1 MELNFEKGNIVLD
14 PIYIRHLQQ
23 NAWFSQLT
31 EPFKQF
37 ILDHGKKLIIE
48 KNAAVFNAQD
58 QFDGVYGVLEGSIS
72 LGYIDVNGNEAIAA
86 IAEPIM
92 WFGEISLI
100 DNQPRSHDAIALK
113 KSVVLQIPGE
123 PLKEFLLK
131 NPYYWY
137 YFALLTSQKLRYV
150 FLEQIA
156 IQTQTISQRL
166 AQRLL
171 FILEGYGN
179 RASINDLNIQIS
191 QDQLANMLT
200 VSRQTVNQELNHFE
214 KQGVIQLGFKKIQ
227 VIDLNKLKLLSTKGT
242 LID

>member
-31 EPFKQF
+31 EPFQQF
-37 ILDHGKKLIIE
+37 VIEHGKKLVIE
-48 KNAAVFNAQD
+48 KNAAVFHAQD

>member
-1 MELNFEKGNIVLD
+1 MIVLEHA
-14 PIYIRHLQQ
+14 YIQRLQQ
-23 NAWFSQLT
+23 NSWFSRLDK
-31 EPFKQF
+31 PFQEF
-37 ILDHGKKLIIE
+37 IIE
-48 KNAAVFNAQD
+48 HSKKQSVEKNTAVFNAQD
-58 QFDGVYGVLEGSIS
+58 KFDGVYGVLEGSIS

-100 DNQPRSHDAIALK
+100 DKQPRSHDAIALK
-113 KSVVLQIPGE
+113 RSVVLQIPAE
-123 PLKEFLLK
+123 PLKQLLDQH
-131 NPYYWY
+131 PYYWY

-156 IQTQTISQRL
+156 IQTQSITQRL

-179 RASINDLNIQIS
+179 RSSIQDLNIHIS

-200 VSRQTVNQELNHFE
+200 VSRQTVNQELNVFE
-214 KQGVIQLGFKKIQ
+214 KQGVIQLGFKKID
-227 VIDLNKLKLLSTKGT
+227 VLNLEGLRMLASSGFFTE
-242 LID
+242 

>member
-1 MELNFEKGNIVLD
+1 MLD

-31 EPFKQF
+31 EPFQQF
-37 ILDHGKKLIIE
+37 VIEHGKKLVIE
-48 KNAAVFNAQD
+48 KNTAVFHAQD

>member
-1 MELNFEKGNIVLD
+1 MLD
-14 PIYIRHLQQ
+14 PIYIHHLQQ
-23 NAWFSQLT
+23 NSWYQHLA
-31 EPFKQF
+31 EPFQNF
-37 ILDHGKKLIIE
+37 ILKHGKKLIIE

-58 QFDGVYGVLEGSIS
+58 LFDGVYGVLEGSIS

-100 DNQPRSHDAIALK
+100 DKQPRSHDAIALK
-113 KSVVLQIPGE
+113 KSVVLQIPAQ
-123 PLKEFLLK
+123 PLKEFLLQ
-131 NPYYWY
+131 NPFYWY

-156 IQTQTISQRL
+156 IQTQSITQRL

-200 VSRQTVNQELNHFE
+200 VSRQTINQELNHLE

-227 VIDLNKLKLLSTKGT
+227 VIDLKKLKALSTMGN
-242 LID
+242 LND

>member
-1 MELNFEKGNIVLD
+1 MLEPL
-14 PIYIRHLQQ
+14 YIQHLKE
-23 NAWFSQLT
+23 NLWFCHLA
-31 EPFKQF
+31 EPFQNF
-37 ILDHGKKLIIE
+37 IIEHGKKYSVE
-48 KNAAVFNAQD
+48 KNAAVFHAQD
-58 QFDGVYGVLEGSIS
+58 RFDGVYGVLEGSIS

-100 DNQPRSHDAIALK
+100 DQQPRSHDAIALK
-113 KSVVLQIPGE
+113 KSVVLQIPAQA
-123 PLKEFLLK
+123 LNDFLLK

-156 IQTQTISQRL
+156 IQTQSISQRL

-179 RASINDLNIQIS
+179 RSTIQDFNIQIS

-200 VSRQTVNQELNHFE
+200 VSRQTINHELNQFE
-214 KQGVIQLGFKKIQ
+214 KQGVIQLGFKKIT
-227 VIDLNKLKLLSTKGT
+227 VIDLDRLRQFATLSDLKT
-242 LID
+242 

>member
-1 MELNFEKGNIVLD
+1 MLD
-14 PIYIRHLQQ
+14 PIYIHHLLQ
-23 NAWFSQLT
+23 NSWYQNLA
-31 EPFKQF
+31 EPFQHF
-37 ILDHGKKLIIE
+37 ILAHGKRLTIE
-48 KNAAVFNAQD
+48 KNAAVFNAKD
-58 QFDGVYGVLEGSIS
+58 IFDGVYGVLEGSIS

-113 KSVVLQIPGE
+113 KSVVLQIPAQ
-123 PLKEFLLK
+123 PLNEFLLQ

-156 IQTQTISQRL
+156 IQTQSISQRL

-179 RASINDLNIQIS
+179 RSSIQDLNIQVS

-227 VIDLNKLKLLSTKGT
+227 VIDLNKLKILSKIGR
-242 LID
+242 LNN

>member
-14 PIYIRHLQQ
+14 PIYIHHLQQ

-31 EPFKQF
+31 EPFQQF
-37 ILDHGKKLIIE
+37 VIEHGKKLVIE
-48 KNAAVFNAQD
+48 KNAAVFHAQD

-179 RASINDLNIQIS
+179 RAAINDLNIQIS

-227 VIDLNKLKLLSTKGT
+227 VIDLNKLKLLSTNGT

>member
-1 MELNFEKGNIVLD
+1 MLD
-14 PIYIRHLQQ
+14 PIHIHHLQQ
-23 NAWFSQLT
+23 NSWFSHLA

-58 QFDGVYGVLEGSIS
+58 QFDGVYGVLDGSIS

-100 DNQPRSHDAIALK
+100 DKQPRSHDAIALK
-113 KSVVLQIPGE
+113 KSVVLQIPAQ
-123 PLKEFLLK
+123 PLNEFLSK

-137 YFALLTSQKLRYV
+137 FFALLTSQKLRYV

-179 RASINDLNIQIS
+179 RSSIQDLNIQIS

-200 VSRQTVNQELNHFE
+200 VSRQTVNQELNAFE
-214 KQGVIQLGFKKIQ
+214 KQGIIQLGFKKII
-227 VIDLNKLKLLSTKGT
+227 VINLDGLRHLAAVNNLNH
-242 LID
+242 

>member
-31 EPFKQF
+31 EPFQQF
-37 ILDHGKKLIIE
+37 VIEHGKKLVIE
-48 KNAAVFNAQD
+48 KNAAVFHAQD

-156 IQTQTISQRL
+156 IQTQMISQRL

>member
-179 RASINDLNIQIS
+179 RAAINDLNIQIS

>member
-1 MELNFEKGNIVLD
+1 MGLNFEKGNIVLD

-31 EPFKQF
+31 EPFQQF
-37 ILDHGKKLIIE
+37 VIEHGKKLVIE
-48 KNAAVFNAQD
+48 KNAAVFHAQD

-156 IQTQTISQRL
+156 IQTQMISQRL

>member
-1 MELNFEKGNIVLD
+1 MLD
-14 PIYIRHLQQ
+14 RVYIQHLQQ
-23 NAWFSQLT
+23 NSWFSHLA
-31 EPFKQF
+31 EPFQNF
-37 ILDHGKKLIIE
+37 IIQHGKKHIIE
-48 KNAAVFNAQD
+48 KNAAVFKAQD
-58 QFDGVYGVLEGSIS
+58 IFDGVYGVLEGSIS

-100 DNQPRSHDAIALK
+100 DQQPRSHDAVALK
-113 KSVVLQIPGE
+113 KSVVLQIPAQA
-123 PLKEFLLK
+123 LHDFLLQ

-156 IQTQTISQRL
+156 IQTQSISQRL

-179 RASINDLNIQIS
+179 RALIQDFSIQIS

-200 VSRQTVNQELNHFE
+200 VSRQTINQELNQFE
-214 KQGVIQLGFKKIQ
+214 KQGVIQLGFKKI
-227 VIDLNKLKLLSTKGT
+227 VVLDLERLRILATASHLKA
-242 LID
+242 

>member
-1 MELNFEKGNIVLD
+1 MLD

>member
-31 EPFKQF
+31 EPFQQF
-37 ILDHGKKLIIE
+37 VIEHGKKLVIE
-48 KNAAVFNAQD
+48 KNAAVFHAQD

-100 DNQPRSHDAIALK
+100 DRQPRSHDAIALK
-113 KSVVLQIPGE
+113 KSVVLKIPAQ
-123 PLKEFLLK
+123 PLNDFLAQ

-156 IQTQTISQRL
+156 IQTQNITQRL

-179 RASINDLNIQIS
+179 RTSILDLNIQIS

-200 VSRQTVNQELNHFE
+200 VSRQTVNQELNYFE

>member
-1 MELNFEKGNIVLD
+1 MLD

-31 EPFKQF
+31 EPFQQF
-37 ILDHGKKLIIE
+37 VIEHGKKLVIE
-48 KNAAVFNAQD
+48 KNAAVFHAQD

-72 LGYIDVNGNEAIAA
+72 LGYIDVNGNEA

-179 RASINDLNIQIS
+179 RAAINDLNIQIS

-227 VIDLNKLKLLSTKGT
+227 VIDLNKLKLLSKKGT

>member
-1 MELNFEKGNIVLD
+1 MLD

-31 EPFKQF
+31 EPFQQF
-37 ILDHGKKLIIE
+37 VIEHGKKLVIE
-48 KNAAVFNAQD
+48 KNTAVFHAQD

-214 KQGVIQLGFKKIQ
+214 KQGVIQLGFKKIRLCC
-227 VIDLNKLKLLSTKGT
+227 INKFHPHTC
-242 LID
+242 

>member
-1 MELNFEKGNIVLD
+1 MELNFEKGNIMLD

-31 EPFKQF
+31 EPFQQF
-37 ILDHGKKLIIE
+37 VIEHGKKLVIE
-48 KNAAVFNAQD
+48 KNTAVFHAQD

>member
-1 MELNFEKGNIVLD
+1 MLD

-31 EPFKQF
+31 EPFQQF
-37 ILDHGKKLIIE
+37 VIEHGKKLVIE
-48 KNAAVFNAQD
+48 KNAAVFHAQD

-156 IQTQTISQRL
+156 IQTQMISQRL

>member
-31 EPFKQF
+31 EPFQQF
-37 ILDHGKKLIIE
+37 VIEHGKKLVIE
-48 KNAAVFNAQD
+48 KNAAVFHAQD

-179 RASINDLNIQIS
+179 RAAINDLNIQIS

-200 VSRQTVNQELNHFE
+200 VSRQTVNQELNQFE

>member
-1 MELNFEKGNIVLD
+1 MLD

-31 EPFKQF
+31 EPFQQF
-37 ILDHGKKLIIE
+37 VIEHGKKLVIE
-48 KNAAVFNAQD
+48 KNAAVFHAQD

>member
-1 MELNFEKGNIVLD
+1 MLD

-179 RASINDLNIQIS
+179 RSSIQDLNIQIS

-200 VSRQTVNQELNHFE
+200 VSRQTVNQELNQFE
-214 KQGVIQLGFKKIQ
+214 KQGVIQLSFKKIQ

>member
-1 MELNFEKGNIVLD
+1 MDLFFTQEPAVLNS
-14 PIYIRHLQQ
+14 IYIQHLQQ
-23 NAWFSQLT
+23 NSWFSHLA
-31 EPFKQF
+31 EPFQNF
-37 ILDHGKKLIIE
+37 IIEHGKKHIIE
-48 KNAAVFNAQD
+48 KNAAVFSAQD
-58 QFDGVYGVLEGSIS
+58 RFDGVYGVLEGSIS

-100 DNQPRSHDAIALK
+100 DQQPRSHDAIALK
-113 KSVVLQIPGE
+113 KSVVLQIPAQL
-123 PLKEFLLK
+123 LKDFLLQ

-156 IQTQTISQRL
+156 IQTQSITQRL

-179 RASINDLNIQIS
+179 RSFIQDFSIQIS

-200 VSRQTVNQELNHFE
+200 VSRQTVNQELNLFE
-214 KQGVIQLGFKKIQ
+214 KQGVIQLGFKKIE
-227 VIDLNKLKLLSTKGT
+227 VIDLDRLRKLATVGHLKA
-242 LID
+242 

>member
-31 EPFKQF
+31 EPFQQF
-37 ILDHGKKLIIE
+37 VIEHGKKLVIE
-48 KNAAVFNAQD
+48 KNAAVFHAQD

-179 RASINDLNIQIS
+179 RAAINDLNIQIS

-227 VIDLNKLKLLSTKGT
+227 VIDLNKLKLLSKKGT

>member
-1 MELNFEKGNIVLD
+1 MGLNFEKGNIVLD

-31 EPFKQF
+31 EPFQQF
-37 ILDHGKKLIIE
+37 VIEHGKKLVIE
-48 KNAAVFNAQD
+48 KNAAVFHAQD

>member
-1 MELNFEKGNIVLD
+1 MLD

-31 EPFKQF
+31 EPFQQF
-37 ILDHGKKLIIE
+37 VIEHGKKLVIK
-48 KNAAVFNAQD
+48 KNAAVFHAQD

-72 LGYIDVNGNEAIAA
+72 LGYIDVNGNEA

-179 RASINDLNIQIS
+179 RAAINDLNIQIS

>member
-1 MELNFEKGNIVLD
+1 MLD

-31 EPFKQF
+31 EPFQQF
-37 ILDHGKKLIIE
+37 VIEHGKKLVIE
-48 KNAAVFNAQD
+48 KNAAVFHAQD

-179 RASINDLNIQIS
+179 RAAINDLNIQIS

-227 VIDLNKLKLLSTKGT
+227 VIDLNKLKLLSKKGT

>member
-31 EPFKQF
+31 EPFQQF
-37 ILDHGKKLIIE
+37 VIEHGKKLVIK
-48 KNAAVFNAQD
+48 KNAAVFHAQD

-72 LGYIDVNGNEAIAA
+72 LGYIDVNGNEA

-179 RASINDLNIQIS
+179 RAAINDLNIQIS

>member
-179 RASINDLNIQIS
+179 RAAINDLNIQIS

-227 VIDLNKLKLLSTKGT
+227 VIDLNKLKLLSKKGT